1 MAQHCH
7 GEHEVMMVLVGVLG
21 LQPCQAAG
29 QAQPH
34 RSRWAFLLSLLNRQ
48 LFCPLTMD
56 GPSFSSLS
64 LSPQYFVL
72 GITIVGLPCSKKNRV
87 TPSSMSCQQPPPRP
101 SIKSHEQ
108 IFKPLPSVL
117 LLIASVKKYYF
128 PNCIRGREK
137 ICIPKDQS
145 SCTRQPGSTAHSLKM
160 MSLLCSN
167 GSICLSCLLT
177 G

>member
-7 GEHEVMMVLVGVLG
+7 GEHEVMMVLVGALG

-29 QAQPH
+29 PATQKQVGFPAVTSKSPAVLP
-34 RSRWAFLLSLLNRQ
+34 SYYGWTFFLTPFLKSPVLCFGDHNN
-48 LFCPLTMD
+48 
-56 GPSFSSLS
+56 GPSMQQEKQSHPVLHVLS
-64 LSPQYFVL
+64 
-72 GITIVGLPCSKKNRV
+72 T
-87 TPSSMSCQQPPPRP
+87 TPPPRP

-160 MSLLCSN
+160 ISLLCSN